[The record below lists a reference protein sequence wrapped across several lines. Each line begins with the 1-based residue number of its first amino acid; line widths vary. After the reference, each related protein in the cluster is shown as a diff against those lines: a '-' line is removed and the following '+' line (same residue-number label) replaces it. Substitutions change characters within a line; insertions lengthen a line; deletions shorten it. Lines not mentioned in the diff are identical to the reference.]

1 MTASHRLFARQLA
14 KATSS
19 FGHLD
24 LELLGELVSATYEDA
39 DRDRRRIDRATTLMA
54 AELAELAQRREL
66 LVDQLSMQSH
76 RLEAALENMSQG
88 LCMVDSTG
96 NLTVYNRNFADMFL
110 IAPDACAPGAS
121 HFDLLSHSP
130 VFEDARS
137 GTIQRYAT
145 EYFLMACSSRRTS
158 LQQVWFDGRVM
169 SICHQPLPTGGFIET
184 FEDVTELRQADAR
197 IAHMALHDPLT
208 DLPNR
213 VLLYQH
219 LQEALAEQT
228 RAGCALLYVD
238 LDRFKTV
245 NDTLGHAIG
254 DALLQQV
261 GQRLCEQVRAQDTV
275 ARLGGDEFAL
285 LVRSCAGHQQ
295 IAAFANRLIHSIS
308 QPYHLGG
315 HEVML
320 GASIGIATAPQDSV
334 EPGELLK
341 FADLALYSAKSGG
354 RGQYCFFESKMEQSM
369 RERHVL
375 ELELR
380 KAITREE
387 FELHYQPFINLN
399 PRRINGFEAL
409 LRWRSPTRGVIAP
422 DEFIPLAEELGL
434 IVPIGEWV
442 LRQAC
447 RHAREWA
454 ESIRV
459 AVNLS
464 PVQFHRSDL
473 VAAVRR
479 ALNESGLSPHRL
491 ELEVTE
497 SLMLENTDEVL
508 MTLHQLRA
516 LGVSIAMDDFG
527 TGYSSLSYLTMFPFD
542 RIKIDRAFTTGI
554 EQRPESLAVIRAVTG
569 MCASL
574 GIVSTAEGVETEGQ
588 LGMLDSERCD
598 EVQGYLFSRPKP
610 RCDMEVLLA
619 SWSTADH
626 AERDMSAETASGGCT
641 ASTDDSL
648 SRKFCEARTE
658 AESRET

>member
-1 MTASHRLFARQLA
+1 MTAPHRLFARQLA
-14 KATSS
+14 KATST

-39 DRDRRRIDRATTLMA
+39 DRDRRRVDRATTLMTG
-54 AELAELAQRREL
+54 ELTELVQRREM
-66 LVDQLSMQSH
+66 LVDQLCVQSH

-88 LCMVDSTG
+88 LCMVDSNG
-96 NLTVYNRNFADMFL
+96 NLTVCNRNFADMFL
-110 IAPDACAPGAS
+110 IAPEACTTGTS

-130 VFEDARS
+130 VFEDSQS
-137 GTIQRYAT
+137 GAIQRYAAD
-145 EYFLMACSSRRTS
+145 YFLMACSCRRAN
-158 LQQVWFDGRVM
+158 LQQVWFDGRVI
-169 SICHQPLPTGGFIET
+169 SISHQPLSTGGFIET
-184 FEDVTELRQADAR
+184 FEDVTELRRADAR

-213 VLLYQH
+213 ALLYGH
-219 LQEALAEQT
+219 LQDALADQ
-228 RAGCALLYVD
+228 AHADCSLLYVD

-245 NDTLGHAIG
+245 NDTLGHVIG

-261 GQRLCEQVRAQDTV
+261 GLRLSEQVRAQDTV

-285 LVRSCAGHQQ
+285 LVRSCAGHEQ
-295 IAAFANRLIHSIS
+295 IAALADRLIRAIS
-308 QPYHLGG
+308 EPYDLNG
-315 HEVML
+315 HEVVI
-320 GASIGIATAPQDSV
+320 GASVGIATASDHAN

-341 FADLALYSAKSGG
+341 FADLALYSAKAAG
-354 RGQYCFFESKMEQSM
+354 RGRYCFFEPQMEQSM

-380 KAITREE
+380 KAIAHEE

-409 LRWRSPTRGVIAP
+409 LRWRSPTRGLVMP
-422 DEFIPLAEELGL
+422 DEFISLAEELGL

-442 LRQAC
+442 LHEAC
-447 RHAREWA
+447 RNARAWA
-454 ESIRV
+454 EHIRV

-473 VAAVRR
+473 VATVRH
-479 ALNESGLSPHRL
+479 ALKESGLSPHRL

-497 SLMLENTDEVL
+497 SLMLESTDEVL
-508 MTLHQLRA
+508 LTLHQLRA

-569 MCASL
+569 MCSSL
-574 GIVSTAEGVETEGQ
+574 GIVSTAEGVETAGQ
-588 LGMLDSERCD
+588 LGMLDNEQCD
-598 EVQGYLFSRPKP
+598 EVQGYLFSRPTP
-610 RCDMEVLLA
+610 RCDVEVLLT
-619 SWSTADH
+619 SWSAANPAAGDLSTGTAVNRC
-626 AERDMSAETASGGCT
+626 ATGCSESHSQVCAT
-641 ASTDDSL
+641 QSETDD
-648 SRKFCEARTE
+648 EQI
-658 AESRET
+658 